1 MNAGNVL
8 FLLLIVGSVFGM
20 FFMHRG
26 GHGHGGMGGCGGHSH
41 GPGRDNELVR
51 EPRDGE
57 EKKPLL
63 GPPGTQSG
71 SSLPAPGGRREH
83 RHGC

>member
-1 MNAGNVL
+1 MDAGNL
-8 FLLLIVGSVFGM
+8 IFLLVIVSGVFGM

-41 GPGRDNELVR
+41 GHTD
-51 EPRDGE
+51 EPAPDAQRG

-63 GPPGTQSG
+63 GPPGTQS
-71 SSLPAPGGRREH
+71 SASAPAPAEGRKH